1 MLNTSTPDCGV
12 KFSTC
17 HVNKQRLI
25 NFLPVYSQSLC
36 KVHTMSFKDF
46 KVPYPVDERYSKRVA
61 YFSMEFAIHQPLK
74 IYSGGLGF
82 LSGSHL
88 RSAYELKQ
96 NLIGV
101 GILWKYG
108 YYDQAR
114 NQDQTLQVTWME
126 KQYSFLEDTGI
137 KYQITVHEHPVWV
150 KVYYLNPKTFN
161 SAPLFLLTTDI
172 PENDYVSQTICHRL
186 YDANVAT
193 KVAQFILL
201 GVGGAKL
208 LDELGFKPEV
218 YHLNEAHG
226 LSAAFYL
233 YKKYNNNIEEVRK
246 RLVFTTHTPEEAGNE
261 KHDIHL
267 CHKMSYFCG
276 LTVDEVKKLTGNP
289 DEMFNHSLAAL
300 RFARLANGVS
310 KLHGKVSRALW
321 SKYDHI
327 CDIIS
332 ITNAQNWT
340 YWADE
345 LLYEAVDNDDDTRFD
360 TRKAFLKKRAFE
372 IVADQTGRLFDTRI
386 FTLVWAR
393 RFAGYK
399 RAGLITTDD
408 EKFEELINNKKYPIQ
423 IIWAGKPYP
432 VDYPAIT
439 EFNSLVH
446 LSRKYKNVSVLIGY
460 ELMLSRRLKQGA
472 DCWLNN
478 PRVPR
483 EASGTSG
490 MTAAMNGTV
499 NFSTDDGWI
508 PEFIKN
514 GENGFVVPKTDY
526 LNMTVHEQDAY
537 DLNCIYEILN
547 KQILPMY
554 YDDHKRWRE
563 VVKNGMRDVRFQFD
577 SNRMA
582 HEYYELLYKAPQ
594 K

>member
-1 MLNTSTPDCGV
+1 
-12 KFSTC
+12 
-17 HVNKQRLI
+17 
-25 NFLPVYSQSLC
+25 
-36 KVHTMSFKDF
+36 MSFRNF
-46 KVPYPVDERYSKRVA
+46 TIPYQGDERYAKKIA

-96 NLIGV
+96 NLIGI

-108 YYDQAR
+108 YYDQSR

-126 KQYSFLEDTGI
+126 KLYSFLEDTGI
-137 KYQITVHEHPVWV
+137 KFQISIHDHPVWV
-150 KVYYLNPKTFN
+150 KVWYLNPSTFQ
-161 SAPLFLLTTDI
+161 SAPLFLLSTDL
-172 PENDYVSQTICHRL
+172 PENDYVSQTITHRL

-208 LDELGFKPEV
+208 LDEIGYTPDV

-226 LSAAFYL
+226 ISAAFYL
-233 YKKYNNNIEEVRK
+233 YRRFGNNLQEVKK

-261 KHDIHL
+261 KHDIYL

-276 LTVDEVKKLTGNP
+276 LSLDEVRNLTGIQ
-289 DEMFNHSLAAL
+289 DDQFNHSLVAL

-310 KLHGKVSRALW
+310 QLHGHVSRAMW
-321 SKYDHI
+321 EKYPGI
-327 CDIIS
+327 CPIKS
-332 ITNAQNWT
+332 ITNAQNWR
-340 YWADE
+340 YWADKQ
-345 LLYEAVDNDDDTRFD
+345 LYRFMEEGNDMGWDD
-360 TRKAFLKKRAFE
+360 RKRHLKRRAFE
-372 IVADQTGRLFDTRI
+372 IVADQTGKQFNPDV
-386 FTLVWAR
+386 FTIVWAR

-399 RAGLITTDD
+399 RADLITRDLNR
-408 EKFEELINNKKYPIQ
+408 FNQLMANSKYPVQ

-432 VDYPAIT
+432 MDYPAIND
-439 EFNSLVH
+439 FNHLVH
-446 LSRKYKNVSVLIGY
+446 MSKQYKNMAVVVGY
-460 ELMLSRRLKQGA
+460 ELALSKRLKQAA

-490 MTAAMNGTV
+490 MTAAMNGAA

-508 PEFIKN
+508 PEFVN
-514 GENGFVVPKTDY
+514 HGNNGFVIPKADY
-526 LNMTVHEQDAY
+526 ANMNTPAQDDY
-537 DLNCIYEILN
+537 DLHMLYRILEE
-547 KQILPMY
+547 QILPLY
-554 YDDHKRWRE
+554 YENRDTWRQ
-563 VVKNGMRDVRFQFD
+563 VVKNGMRDVRYQFE

-582 HEYYELLYKAPQ
+582 HEYYDILYNAE
-594 K
+594 

>member
-1 MLNTSTPDCGV
+1 
-12 KFSTC
+12 
-17 HVNKQRLI
+17 
-25 NFLPVYSQSLC
+25 
-36 KVHTMSFKDF
+36 MSFRNF
-46 KVPYPVDERYSKRVA
+46 KVPYSIDDRYSKKVA
-61 YFSMEFAIHQPLK
+61 YFSMEFAVHQPLK

-88 RSAYELKQ
+88 RSAYELRQ

-137 KYQITVHEHPVWV
+137 KFQINIHDHPVWV
-150 KVYYLNPKTFN
+150 KAWYVNPETFK
-161 SAPLFLLTTDI
+161 SAPLFLLSTDL
-172 PENDYVSQTICHRL
+172 PENDYVSQTITHRL

-208 LDELGFKPEV
+208 VDELGFEPER

-226 LSAAFYL
+226 ISASFYL
-233 YKKYNNNIEEVRK
+233 YQKFNHKLDEVKK

-261 KHDIHL
+261 KHDIYL

-276 LTVDEVKKLTGNP
+276 LSVEEVKSLTGNP
-289 DEMFNHSLAAL
+289 DDMFNHSLVAL
-300 RFARLANGVS
+300 RFAHLANGVS
-310 KLHGKVSRALW
+310 QLHGEVSRKMW
-321 SKYDHI
+321 GKYDNI
-327 CDIIS
+327 CQILS
-332 ITNAQNWT
+332 ITNAQNYR
-340 YWADE
+340 YWSDKQ
-345 LLYEAVDNDDDTRFD
+345 LYRFMEEGNDGAWDD
-360 TRKAFLKKRAFE
+360 RKRYLKRRAFE
-372 IVADQTGRLFDTRI
+372 IVADQTGKLFNQNV
-386 FTLVWAR
+386 FTIVWAR

-399 RAGLITTDD
+399 RADLITRNK
-408 EKFEELINNKKYPIQ
+408 ERFERLLASTKYPVQ

-432 VDYPAIT
+432 MDYPAIND
-439 EFNSLVH
+439 FNALVH
-446 LSRKYKNVSVLIGY
+446 LSKNYKNVSVLIGY
-460 ELMLSRRLKQGA
+460 ELGLSKRLKQAA

-490 MTAAMNGTV
+490 MTASMNGAV

-508 PEFIKN
+508 PEFAN
-514 GENGFVVPKTDY
+514 HGNNAFVVPKADY
-526 LNMTVHEQDAY
+526 GSMSTQEQDQY
-537 DLNCIYEILN
+537 DLDKLYEILEG
-547 KQILPMY
+547 QILPLY
-554 YDDHKRWRE
+554 YEQYDTWRQII
-563 VVKNGMRDVRFQFD
+563 KNGMRDVRFQFE

-582 HEYYELLYKAPQ
+582 HEYYELLYK
-594 K
+594 

>member
-1 MLNTSTPDCGV
+1 M
-12 KFSTC
+12 
-17 HVNKQRLI
+17 
-25 NFLPVYSQSLC
+25 
-36 KVHTMSFKDF
+36 DF
-46 KVPYPVDERYSKRVA
+46 RSYKVPYPVEDRYNKRVA

-88 RSAYELKQ
+88 RSAYELRQ
-96 NLIGV
+96 NLVAV

-137 KYQITVHEHPVWV
+137 QFEVTIHEHPVWV
-150 KVYYLNPKTFN
+150 KVMYLPPQTFG
-161 SAPLFLLTTDI
+161 SAPLFLMTTDI
-172 PENDYVSQTICHRL
+172 PENDYISQTITHRL

-208 LDELGFKPEV
+208 LDEIGFKPEV

-233 YKKYNNNIEEVRK
+233 YQKFGKKIEEVRK

-261 KHDIHL
+261 KHDIYL

-276 LTVDEVKKLTGNP
+276 LSVEETKKLTGMQ
-289 DEMFNHSLAAL
+289 DDQFNHSLAAL
-300 RFARLANGVS
+300 RFARIANGVS
-310 KLHGKVSRALW
+310 QLHGEVSRLMW
-321 SKYDHI
+321 SKYDKI
-327 CDIIS
+327 CPILA
-332 ITNAQNWT
+332 ITNAQNWR
-340 YWADE
+340 YWADKQ
-345 LLYEAVDNDDDTRFD
+345 LYNAREEGNDWAFDD
-360 TRKAFLKKRAFE
+360 RKKYLKKRAFE
-372 IVADQTGRLFDTRI
+372 IVADQSGKIFDPNV
-386 FTLVWAR
+386 FTIVWAR

-399 RAGLITTDD
+399 RAGMISHDR
-408 EKFEELINNKKYPIQ
+408 ERFEALLNNKKYPVQ

-432 VDYPAIT
+432 VDYPAIS
-439 EFNSLVH
+439 EFNQLVH
-446 LSRKYKNVSVLIGY
+446 LSKNYKNVAVLIGY
-460 ELMLSRRLKQGA
+460 ELGLSKRLKQAA

-490 MTAAMNGTV
+490 MTAAMNGAV
-499 NFSTDDGWI
+499 NFSTNDGWI
-508 PEFIKN
+508 PEFMAHGN
-514 GENGFVVPKTDY
+514 NGFVVPPIEYTKIP
-526 LNMTVHEQDAY
+526 VQEQDQY
-537 DLNCIYEILN
+537 DLDKLYEILN
-547 KQILPMY
+547 KEILPLY
-554 YDDHKRWRE
+554 YDNYNTWRQI
-563 VVKNGMRDVRFQFD
+563 VKNGMRDVRFKFE

-582 HEYYELLYKAPQ
+582 DEYYTLLYQPAHNVEETY
-594 K
+594 